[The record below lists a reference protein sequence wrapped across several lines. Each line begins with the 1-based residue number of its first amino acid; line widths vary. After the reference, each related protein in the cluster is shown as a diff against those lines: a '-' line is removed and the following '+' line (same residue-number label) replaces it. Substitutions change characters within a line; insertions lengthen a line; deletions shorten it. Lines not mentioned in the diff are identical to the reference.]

1 MFQDEKGT
9 STRGRESY
17 PTMGNGSPAA
27 FHRRVSMARRS
38 AKSKVGGVRPNGEG
52 GDGASRQ
59 QRDYNAK
66 LWRDGDRD
74 PERSSQ
80 GKDQHVEHGPR
91 QGGLY
96 QPVLRE
102 GM

>member
-1 MFQDEKGT
+1 
-9 STRGRESY
+9 
-17 PTMGNGSPAA
+17 
-27 FHRRVSMARRS
+27 MARRP
-38 AKSKVGGVRPNGEG
+38 AKSKVGGVRPHGEG
-52 GDGASRQ
+52 GGGASRQ
-59 QRDYNAK
+59 QREHNAK
-66 LWRDGDRD
+66 LWRDGDRE